1 MDRRFARKRRLL
13 KAADYRAVFV
23 AGHACSS
30 EYFTL
35 LGRLNEQSVGRVGL
49 AVAKRRI
56 ARATR
61 RNAVKRIVRESF
73 RHHQHELA
81 ALDIVVIA
89 NTAAEIGDH
98 KRVRKSLDA
107 QWAKLAKL
115 VRRKNPAGALTD
127 G

>member
-1 MDRRFARKRRLL
+1 MSRHFARTRRLV
-13 KAADYRAVFV
+13 KAAEYRAVFDG
-23 AGHACSS
+23 AKACSS

-35 LGRLNEQSVGRVGL
+35 LGIVNEQSAGRLGL
-49 AVAKRRI
+49 AIAKRRI

-61 RNAVKRIVRESF
+61 RNTIKRIVRESF

-89 NTAAEIGDH
+89 KTAAATAH
-98 KRVRKSLDA
+98 RKQLRATLDTQWSRLA
-107 QWAKLAKL
+107 QRL
-115 VRRKNPAGALTD
+115 RGRMRPAAD

>member
-1 MDRRFARKRRLL
+1 MDRRFARNRRLL
-13 KAADYRAVFV
+13 TAADYRAVFDQ
-23 AGHACSS
+23 GLACSS

-35 LGRLNEQSVGRVGL
+35 LARQNEQSVGRVGL

-73 RHHQHELA
+73 RHHQNELA

-89 NTAAEIGDH
+89 KTAADTGDR
-98 KRVRKSLDA
+98 KRVRKTLDA
-107 QWAKLAKL
+107 QWARLAKL
-115 VRRKNPAGALTD
+115 VRHRAGACSD